1 MNPSPSYFHRLFQI
15 CVKEMEERTKKYT
28 VNVLRNIQRDP
39 KDTSENAFMLPLSDL
54 LHFFCVWNHYE
65 VTQYVSLLSAQ
76 RSSWDHKCVYL
87 ISDLKI
93 EQKNLIFIILHL
105 EPKS

>member
-54 LHFFCVWNHYE
+54 LHFFCE
-65 VTQYVSLLSAQ
+65 ITMRSLSMSPCCL
-76 RSSWDHKCVYL
+76 HKGVHE
-87 ISDLKI
+87 II
-93 EQKNLIFIILHL
+93 NVFI
-105 EPKS
+105 